1 MNIIEIISGNSVLHT
16 LIYGTIYYIF
26 IVVLLRVSGK
36 RSLSKLNSFDF
47 IVTIALGSIF
57 ATVITDKSISLV
69 AGLAMISILVVLQF
83 IITFLSSRFD
93 GFNKMIKSEPTL
105 VFYKGEFLKKRMKKE
120 RVAEDEIMQAVKNSG
135 SGSMEEVAAV
145 VLETNGTF
153 SIVKSEGELLKEIGR
168 SVDKI

>member
-47 IVTIALGSIF
+47 IMTIAIGSIF

-69 AGLAMISILVVLQF
+69 EGLAMISILVVLQF

-135 SGSMEEVAAV
+135 SGSMEEVAA
-145 VLETNGTF
+145 NKWNF
-153 SIVKSEGELLKEIGR
+153 FYSEIR
-168 SVDKI
+168 R

>member
-47 IVTIALGSIF
+47 IMTIAIGSIF

-69 AGLAMISILVVLQF
+69 EGLAMISILVVLQF

-105 VFYKGEFLKKRMKKE
+105 VFL
-120 RVAEDEIMQAVKNSG
+120 
-135 SGSMEEVAAV
+135 
-145 VLETNGTF
+145 
-153 SIVKSEGELLKEIGR
+153 
-168 SVDKI
+168 